1 MSIAGILALL
11 ILLYWLAMLAD
22 HLRGARL
29 FRELPPSGPLPDPTP
44 LVSVIIAAKEE
55 ETTIRDTV
63 RHLLAQTYP
72 RLELI
77 VVNDRSQDGTG
88 RTLDELKRWSEEERG
103 DIRIPMRV
111 IHVTRLPGGWLGK
124 NHALYQGYRQARGQ
138 WLLFTDADIRFHPD
152 TVREAVGFALS
163 EHADHLTLTPH
174 MTAPTFWL
182 RSFIRHFLFSLS
194 LFTRPWR
201 ANLDGERKGGMGIGA
216 FNLIHRRA
224 YEAIGTH
231 EAIALRPDDDLQLGA
246 RVKLAGLRQR
256 LASGRSRLQVEWYPS
271 MRAAVRGL
279 EKNLFSGFG
288 YKVSVA
294 AAAGAGQLLLFTFP
308 WLGMLLYGDWR
319 SLVHLASV
327 LIMTAL
333 YRKQIRMMAGSPG
346 LDTLAVPASAALLV
360 YVLVRSVGLT
370 LKQGGVYWRGT
381 FYSLSDL
388 KKMK

>member
-1 MSIAGILALL
+1 MSIAGIIALC
-11 ILLYWLAMLAD
+11 ILLYWLVMLAD

-29 FRELPPSGPLPDPTP
+29 FRELPPAGPLPDPPP

-88 RTLDELKRWSEEERG
+88 RTLDELKRWSEERG
-103 DIRIPMRV
+103 DIHIPMRV

-124 NHALYQGYRQARGQ
+124 NHALYQGYREARGQ

-163 EHADHLTLTPH
+163 EHADHLTLTPR
-174 MTAPTFWL
+174 MTAPAFWL

-288 YKVSVA
+288 YKVSLA

-333 YRKQIRMMAGSPG
+333 YRKQIRMMAGSTG
-346 LDTLAVPASAALLV
+346 LDTLAIPASAAVLV
-360 YVLVRSVGLT
+360 YVLVRSVGLA

-381 FYSLSDL
+381 FYSLKDL

>member
-1 MSIAGILALL
+1 MSIAGIIALF
-11 ILLYWLAMLAD
+11 ILLYWLVMLAD

-29 FRELPPSGPLPDPTP
+29 FRELPPAGPLPDPPP

-88 RTLDELKRWSEEERG
+88 RTLDELKRWSEERG
-103 DIRIPMRV
+103 DIHIPMRV

-124 NHALYQGYRQARGQ
+124 NHALYQGYRQARGP

-163 EHADHLTLTPH
+163 EHADHLTLTPR
-174 MTAPTFWL
+174 MTAPAFWL

-288 YKVSVA
+288 YKVSLA

-333 YRKQIRMMAGSPG
+333 YRKQIRMMAGSTG
-346 LDTLAVPASAALLV
+346 LDTLAIPASAAVLV
-360 YVLVRSVGLT
+360 YVLVRSVGLA

-381 FYSLSDL
+381 FYSLKDL